1 MNINSLSGQNPIN
14 SPNTENTQQDP
25 PGLSSEKEAL
35 TTPPNTNNINSESVE
50 SKTQSNNLSANMLK
64 MSLLAKVPTNNQQPN
79 TTPTNTSLPNKLNEI
94 KGSSLNQDKN
104 YPLTLSLPKNDK
116 GQPTEVNKL
125 NAEDYENTFIK
136 ETLRQVGIN
145 NATDSE
151 VKLFQEQYKNAT
163 GKDFNLKNPLT
174 ELRSN
179 TINGK
184 LEVKVSQ
191 YDLAVAKTVGNETI
205 IAERQSKSQIAEQA
219 YSDGTK
225 YVDDLMKGYIAARV
239 NAPIN
244 LINGLTEP
252 VRGVAAMGGVD
263 LSGLTIP
270 RLEVAKESEYWN
282 KGNRIADEEF
292 GATLGLGTAV
302 GGAINQQLLSNPVGR
317 AVVGI
322 ESSYNI
328 GIGAAGVDPTTKNAD
343 GTYRELSIA
352 ERAFRIGGGILGGR
366 SLSKAEPLPP
376 TPNKSSTPTLPF
388 DPTAPAVVTPDGRTF
403 NWRMPTEPTFKPA
416 TPGTPS
422 NVSRPNSF
430 TPGYAVSSFRET
442 PSSNGFGG
450 PLGRPDPIEAKNHLV
465 IDLTP
470 EGQAKQVKDLR
481 ESLSTGAQKIFDD
494 EYKTAVSNQ
503 QFLQRIG
510 NSGDPAKMYEA
521 RAKRVSTEGVEASNQ
536 ARLVAE
542 TRFNQAKLQLDNPT
556 FLNKQQVKDA
566 IAERD
571 PNKLRSEIA
580 VELARQEAELK
591 YPRSD
596 GYKTLTEVK
605 LLKEIPGFST
615 KKEWQFANPGK
626 PSNHIFEKDGKVY
639 QPATDIDLVVV
650 KPNPKNGLSE
660 IVYLEQIKS
669 GHNDQF
675 VKGKAQMD
683 KSVDVLKRIA
693 SGDPSFVINEKRTT
707 YDYTTKEYD
716 LSNIDKVK
724 TVVRGPER
732 RDSGFDKSVG
742 LSTDE
747 MNSLSKQIIKGKN
760 P

>member
-25 PGLSSEKEAL
+25 PDLSSEKEIV
-35 TTPPNTNNINSESVE
+35 TTPPNSNGTSSESIE
-50 SKTQSNNLSANMLK
+50 SKTQNNSLSANMLK
-64 MSLLAKVPTNNQQPN
+64 MSLLAKVPTNNQQPSSASTS
-79 TTPTNTSLPNKLNEI
+79 TTLPNKLNEI
-94 KGSSLNQDKN
+94 KDLNLSQDKN
-104 YPLTLSLPKNDK
+104 YQLTLSLPKDDK
-116 GQPTEVNKL
+116 GQQIKPNQLTTEN
-125 NAEDYENTFIK
+125 YENTFIK
-136 ETLRQVGIN
+136 ETLKQVGIN

-151 VKLFQEQYKNAT
+151 VKLFQEQYKNAA
-163 GKDFNLKNPLT
+163 GKDFSLKNSLT
-174 ELRSN
+174 ELRNN
-179 TINGK
+179 TTNGK

-191 YDLAVAKTVGNETI
+191 YDLAVAKIVGNETI

-252 VRGVAAMGGVD
+252 VRGIAAMGGVD

-292 GATLGLGTAV
+292 GTTLGLGTGV

-328 GIGAAGVDPTTKNAD
+328 GIGAVGADPTTKNAD

-376 TPNKSSTPTLPF
+376 TSNKSNTPTIPF

-403 NWRMPTEPTFKPA
+403 NWRMPTETPLKPA

-430 TPGYAVSSFRET
+430 TPGYAVPSFRET

-465 IDLTP
+465 IDPTP
-470 EGQAKQVKDLR
+470 EGQAKQVKDVR
-481 ESLSTGAQKIFDD
+481 ESLSPAAQKLFDD

-521 RAKRVSTEGVEASNQ
+521 RAKRVSPEGVEANNLAKLAS
-536 ARLVAE
+536 E
-542 TRFNQAKLQLDNPT
+542 TRINQAKSRLDSPI

-566 IAERD
+566 IASRRPD
-571 PNKLRSEIA
+571 DLRSEIA
-580 VELARQEAELK
+580 VELARQEIEIM
-591 YPRSD
+591 YPASK
-596 GYKTLTEVK
+596 GYKILSEVK
-605 LLKEIPGFST
+605 LLEEVSGFKT
-615 KKEWQFANPGK
+615 KKEWELANPGK
-626 PSNHIFEKDGKVY
+626 PSAHIFEKDSKVY

-650 KPNPKNGLSE
+650 KPNPKNGQSE
-660 IVYLEQIKS
+660 IVHLEQIKS
-669 GHNDQF
+669 GDNDRYI
-675 VKGKAQMD
+675 KTKAQMD
-683 KSVDVLKRIA
+683 TSVDVLKRIA
-693 SGDPSFVINEKRTT
+693 SGDPAFLINEKRST
-707 YDYTTKEYD
+707 YIDTTKEYD
-716 LSNIDKVK
+716 LSNIDKAT

-732 RDSGFDKSVG
+732 KNSGFDKSVG
-742 LSTDE
+742 LSTSE
-747 MNSLSKQIIKGKN
+747 MDRLSEQIIKEKN